1 LIHFYKRGERTKM
14 DVGRANERKV
24 SQRKLSTDFVRKL
37 SAISVASD
45 VSCIS
50 GRFGMEQDQL
60 RSIMQDILE
69 LDLNDD
75 WELGSD
81 DGMSEY
87 GDDRGSEDLSLWQ
100 ELQNETVTLD
110 QRKTSSSS
118 EASTDSLDRAE
129 DFHPVQINLGEV
141 KTVLSMYQKHKVSV
155 GSLTG
160 QVKKI

>member
-1 LIHFYKRGERTKM
+1 MG
-14 DVGRANERKV
+14 
-24 SQRKLSTDFVRKL
+24 
-37 SAISVASD
+37 
-45 VSCIS
+45 SCIS

-60 RSIMQDILE
+60 RSIMQDIIE

-118 EASTDSLDRAE
+118 EASTDSLDSAE
-129 DFHPVQINLGEV
+129 EFHPVQINLGEV